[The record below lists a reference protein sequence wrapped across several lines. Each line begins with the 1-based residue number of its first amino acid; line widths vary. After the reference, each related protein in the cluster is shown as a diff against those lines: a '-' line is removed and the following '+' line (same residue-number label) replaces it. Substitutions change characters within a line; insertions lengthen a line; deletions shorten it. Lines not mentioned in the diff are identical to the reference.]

1 MRAEENKKPNR
12 VRLGGGGP
20 YVAQSTFDEIKRRK
34 LKWKISTGRVV
45 DLAVH
50 HTKSDK

>member
-1 MRAEENKKPNR
+1 MKKEENKKPNR

-20 YVAQSTFDEIKRRK
+20 FVAKSTDDEVNRRVK
-34 LKWKISTGRVV
+34 KYKISRGRVI